1 MLSAII
7 AIIGGI
13 VAASSLVVAK
23 KPNAKE
29 LLNKL
34 TTYQGWI
41 GIVLVI
47 WGAKDLIG
55 VISNM
60 GVVTEFFIT
69 WVIGLTMSLVKLIV
83 GFLLGFSLISKY
95 LLEKSKEAKRKGS
108 VLRTQLTTFQIPTG
122 LMLTVLGILYI
133 VLLQH

>member
-83 GFLLGFSLISKY
+83 GFLLVFSLISKY

-133 VLLQH
+133 VLVQH